1 MFLQPFL
8 MSHILYL
15 TDVPKP
21 APWHSRCFQSFLS
34 AVRTV
39 NNEHAWTTS
48 DTLVAGSSS
57 SRFPNLGFRYA
68 VKTWGFKQTASYT
81 HSYKAVSVSWA
92 VTGEKVAASLL
103 PIRHLLAPSKGQGF
117 GLYTDFLW
125 KPTTMLWLN
134 QETGFVIWGFLM
146 SGESP
151 FFCKGGGR
159 DRLTFRTGLP
169 FSIKCL
175 FCFMLNTR
183 IQSSISV
190 TSLILRAES
199 VHPKSTASQIR
210 DKRTRDSTWVVTSLT
225 ELPRKLTDPI
235 RT

>member
-1 MFLQPFL
+1 MFP
-8 MSHILYL
+8 I
-15 TDVPKP
+15 
-21 APWHSRCFQSFLS
+21 LS
-34 AVRTV
+34 AVRTG

-48 DTLVAGSSS
+48 ATLVAGSSS

-117 GLYTDFLW
+117 GLHTDFLW
-125 KPTTMLWLN
+125 KPTTTLWLN
-134 QETGFVIWGFLM
+134 RETGFVIWGFLM
-146 SGESP
+146 SGESA

-159 DRLTFRTGLP
+159 DRLTSRTGLP

-175 FCFMLNTR
+175 FCFMLNTGYSP
-183 IQSSISV
+183 QSLPPPWYPV
-190 TSLILRAES
+190 LSLCVQRA
-199 VHPKSTASQIR
+199 Q
-210 DKRTRDSTWVVTSLT
+210 
-225 ELPRKLTDPI
+225 LPR
-235 RT
+235 